1 MSMETLG
8 IIFEGLIRPLLLW
21 IREDSVGPALAGI
34 IMIAGLI
41 IIGYAFVGTWLDH
54 MLIARARQV
63 VGNRTDDEFANDFNT
78 INQDL
83 EAIPRIKTAWAE
95 FSETL
100 IRPRFDEQNNLL
112 APCENTT
119 RPHVFFNLRE
129 LGMGPDFVKVF
140 PSVFVG
146 VGLSLTFLG
155 LISALGEAVAAINAS
170 AGETSS
176 IQTAIGNLLKISSAK
191 FYASLFALFM
201 SVLMTISLR
210 LMSWKLTSDIGALN
224 RSIEA
229 GVRFLTPEKLAIDAN
244 EILKNQLSQLQ
255 TFNTDLA
262 MKIGEQVQSSLK
274 ETLAP
279 VIQKLDD
286 MGGDMTEQNIK
297 AIRDISEEVT
307 KGIQGATAG
316 SMDRVA
322 ETLDNISTKLGSLSE
337 TLSGALSNFDADF
350 RQMLEGLKNSL
361 KESTDGVAEGIGGS
375 MTKMSE
381 GIGQTATEVTEIIG
395 GLTTTVQSL
404 ANAGAEISRQGGE
417 ELRKQVEAASQ
428 QASEQMA
435 QAGRELAS
443 GFQEST
449 QGLVDALG
457 ATTAQLRQLEQGL
470 TGLPDQLTDV
480 NSRLGTSATQIG
492 EAAGQFGSATSGLRG
507 LIEPLAQYAAD
518 TRQSITDITETM
530 QTVSGQVGEAS
541 AAISDA
547 VGVLDEEISAQLARL
562 DGSDAQLAR
571 LLEGIE
577 GSTTRILS
585 SVNSFVTE
593 VDNGFASS
601 VGVLNESVSELE
613 ETFDRLRQSIEDT
626 RAG

>member
-1 MSMETLG
+1 MEQFG
-8 IIFEGLIRPLLLW
+8 IIFEGLIKPLLLW

-41 IIGYAFVGTWLDH
+41 IIGYASIRTWRDYL
-54 MLIARARQV
+54 LIARAREAV
-63 VGNRTDDEFANDFNT
+63 STRTDNEFANDFNM

-83 EAIPRIKTAWAE
+83 QAIPQIKIAWAE

-119 RPHVFFNLRE
+119 RPQIFFNLRE

-155 LISALGEAVAAINAS
+155 LISALDQAVTAINSS
-170 AGETSS
+170 AGDTSS
-176 IQTAIGNLLKISSAK
+176 IQSAIGNLLKISSAK

-210 LMSWKLTSDIGALN
+210 IMSWKLNSDIGALN

-244 EILKNQLSQLQ
+244 QILNNQLLQLQ

-262 MKIGEQVQSSLK
+262 MKIGEQVQLSLK
-274 ETLAP
+274 ETLTP

-286 MGGDMTEQNIK
+286 MGGDMTQQNIN
-297 AIRDISEEVT
+297 AIREISEGVT

-322 ETLDNISTKLGSLSE
+322 ETLDNISTKLGGLSE

-350 RQMLEGLKNSL
+350 RRMLEGLKNSL
-361 KESTDGVAEGIGGS
+361 KESTDGVADGIGSS
-375 MTKMSE
+375 MTKMSD

-395 GLTTTVQSL
+395 GLTTTVQNL

-417 ELRKQVEAASQ
+417 ELRRQVEAASQ

-435 QAGRELAS
+435 QAGRELAT

-449 QGLVDALG
+449 QGLVGALG
-457 ATTAQLRQLEQGL
+457 ATTSQLRQLEQGL

-480 NSRLGTSATQIG
+480 NSRLGNSATQIG
-492 EAAGQFGSATSGLRG
+492 EAAGQFSSATSGLRG

-518 TRQSITDITETM
+518 TRQSIMEITETM
-530 QTVSGQVGEAS
+530 QLVSGEVGDAS
-541 AAISDA
+541 NAISDA
-547 VGVLDEEISAQLARL
+547 VGVLDKEISAQLARI

-577 GSTTRILS
+577 GSTNRILS

-601 VGVLNESVSELE
+601 VGILNESVSELE
-613 ETFDRLRQSIEDT
+613 ETFDRLRQSIEDN
-626 RAG
+626 RAV

>member
-1 MSMETLG
+1 MEKFG
-8 IIFEGLIRPLLLW
+8 EIFEGFIQPLLLW

-34 IMIAGLI
+34 ILIVGLI
-41 IIGYAFVGTWLDH
+41 IIGCACYGALLDH
-54 MLIARARQV
+54 LLITKARQA
-63 VGNRTDDEFANDFNT
+63 VGNRTDEEFARDYNT

-83 EAIPRIKTAWAE
+83 EAIPRINIAWLE
-95 FSETL
+95 FTETL

-112 APCENTT
+112 APCENTA
-119 RPHVFFNLRE
+119 RPQVFFNLRE

-146 VGLSLTFLG
+146 IGLSLTFLG
-155 LISALGEAVAAINAS
+155 LISALGEAVTAINVS

-176 IQTAIGNLLKISSAK
+176 IQAAIGNLLRISSAK
-191 FYASLFALFM
+191 FYASLFALFT

-210 LMSWKLTSDIGALN
+210 FLSWKLSFDLRDLN
-224 RSIEA
+224 RSLEA
-229 GVRFLTPEKLAIDAN
+229 GVRFLTPEKLAMDGN
-244 EILKNQLSQLQ
+244 EILNNQLLQLQ

-262 MKIGEQVQSSLK
+262 MKIGEQVQSSLT

-279 VIQKLDD
+279 VIKKLDD
-286 MGGDMTEQNIK
+286 MGGDMAQQNIE

-322 ETLDNISTKLGSLSE
+322 ETLDNISTKLGSLSDI
-337 TLSGALSNFDADF
+337 LSGALSNFDADF
-350 RQMLEGLKNSL
+350 RQMLEGLRNSL
-361 KESTDGVAEGIGGS
+361 KESTDGVAEGIGSS
-375 MTKMSE
+375 MTKMSA

-417 ELRKQVEAASQ
+417 ELRKQVQAASQ
-428 QASEQMA
+428 EASEQMA
-435 QAGRELAS
+435 QAGRQLAS

-457 ATTAQLRQLEQGL
+457 ATTAHLRQLEQGL
-470 TGLPDQLTDV
+470 TGLPDQLTNV

-492 EAAGQFGSATSGLRG
+492 EAAGQFSSATSGLRG

-518 TRQSITDITETM
+518 TRQSITDITVTM
-530 QTVSGQVGEAS
+530 QTVSGQVSEAS
-541 AAISDA
+541 ASISDA
-547 VGVLDEEISAQLARL
+547 VDVLDKEISAQLARL

-593 VDNGFASS
+593 IDSGFASS

-613 ETFDRLRQSIEDT
+613 ETFDRLRQSIEDN
-626 RAG
+626 RAV